1 MKNQGKDLHC
11 SGAILDPNHVIT
23 AAHCMKI
30 NGRQVKNNEL
40 TIIFGASDLKDPKT
54 AESGIQTLAM
64 IDNEIHPQYAGSAYF
79 DVSIIRLNQTILFS
93 ESVWPICLPSK
104 YSSDINNLEK
114 QQGIA
119 VGFGPINSF
128 STNPNLTLTSL
139 PLQILNS
146 NVCNAR

>member
-11 SGAILDPNHVIT
+11 SGAILDPNHIIT

-30 NGRQVKNNEL
+30 NGRKVENDDL
-40 TIIFGASDLKDPKT
+40 IFIFGTSDLKSRNP
-54 AESGIQTLAM
+54 ERGVQTLKM
-64 IDNEIHPQYAGSAYF
+64 IDYEIHPEYAGSAYY
-79 DVSIIRLNQTILFS
+79 DVSIITVEEISFS
-93 ESVWPICLPSK
+93 DRVFPICLPSE
-104 YSSDINNLEK
+104 YSSDKNDLEK

-119 VGFGPINSF
+119 LGYGPTDQF
-128 STNPNLTLTSL
+128 SNNPDFVLTSL

>member
-30 NGRQVKNNEL
+30 NGINVKNDDL
-40 TIIFGASDLKDPKT
+40 TFILGTSDLKDSRNP
-54 AESGIQTLAM
+54 ERGVQTLKM
-64 IDNEIHPQYAGSAYF
+64 VDYEIHPQYTGSAYY
-79 DVSIIRLNQTILFS
+79 DVSIVTVKEISFS
-93 ESVWPICLPSK
+93 DRAFPICLPSE
-104 YSSDINNLEK
+104 YSSDRNNLEK

-119 VGFGPINSF
+119 LGYGPMDQFSNNSDF
-128 STNPNLTLTSL
+128 VLTSL

>member
-11 SGAILDPNHVIT
+11 SAAILDPNHVIT

-30 NGRQVKNNEL
+30 NGRKVKNDDL
-40 TIIFGASDLKDPKT
+40 TIILGTSDLKDSRNP
-54 AESGIQTLAM
+54 ERGVQTLKM
-64 IDNEIHPQYAGSAYF
+64 ITYDIHPQYAGSAYY
-79 DVSIIRLNQTILFS
+79 DISIIRVETILFS
-93 ESVWPICLPSK
+93 DRVYPICLPSE
-104 YSSDINNLEK
+104 YSSDRNDLEK

-119 VGFGPINSF
+119 LGYGAMDQF
-128 STNPNLTLTSL
+128 SNNPDFVLTSL